1 MIKPDYDIFISYRRG
16 SGLYLAK
23 NIATSLQSFGYKV
36 FFDYDSM
43 HNDEFDTQIYKA
55 IESSKDFILVLTEG
69 ALDRC
74 YLDNDWVKREIL
86 CAKSHNKNIILA
98 TDDERFKDY
107 PDNLPASLDF
117 LKKIDWTPIH
127 PKLFEGSLKLL
138 CKRLTSHRKSIKYI
152 IGSLAILAVMAISLL
167 LYIVYPS
174 KTIRFYID
182 EDEEYPLELPKKYNQ
197 EIDPD
202 DLEDIFPYNTD
213 IFIAYS
219 SSENSNHYLIL
230 YVEDFD
236 ELSSD
241 EQNVSEEKLE
251 VYIDLLKGYSIQE
264 YVKAVQKNAYNG
276 DKEIIHGIEP
286 LYFKTDIFEWG
297 LFSLI
302 SNNENLEIWRCAAKY
317 SDVIYANI
325 TIITKKMNFIE
336 HQRMIYNIKRSL
348 KKNDNTIK
356 RYIDE
361 EYT

>member
-1 MIKPDYDIFISYRRG
+1 MKKTDYDIFISYRRG

-23 NIATSLQSFGYKV
+23 NIATSLQNLGYKV

-43 HNDEFDTQIYKA
+43 HNNEFDKQIYKA

-69 ALDRC
+69 ALDRSN
-74 YLDNDWVKREIL
+74 LDNDWVTREIL
-86 CAKSHNKNIILA
+86 CAKNYNKNIILA
-98 TDDERFKDY
+98 TDAERFKDY
-107 PDNLPASLDF
+107 PYNLPTSLDF
-117 LKKIDWTPIH
+117 LRKIDWTPIH
-127 PKLFEGSLKLL
+127 PKLFDGSLKLL
-138 CKRLTSHRKSIKYI
+138 CKRLTSRRKRIKYI

-174 KTIRFYID
+174 KTIRFNID
-182 EDEEYPLELPKKYNQ
+182 EDKDYPLELPKNFDK
-197 EIDPD
+197 EIDSD
-202 DLEDIFPYNTD
+202 IFEDIFPYNTD

-230 YVEDFD
+230 FVEDFE

-241 EQNVSEEKLE
+241 KQNVSEEKLE
-251 VYIDLLKGYSIQE
+251 AYIDLLKGYSIKD
-264 YVKAVQKNAYNG
+264 YVKAIQKTANNN
-276 DKEIIHGIEP
+276 DKEIVHGIEP
-286 LYFKTDIFEWG
+286 LYIKTDIFEWG

-302 SNNENLEIWRCAAKY
+302 SNNENVEIWRCAAKY

-325 TIITKKMNFIE
+325 TIISNKMNLIE
-336 HQRMIYNIKRSL
+336 QQRMIYNIKRFL

-356 RYIDE
+356 KYIDE